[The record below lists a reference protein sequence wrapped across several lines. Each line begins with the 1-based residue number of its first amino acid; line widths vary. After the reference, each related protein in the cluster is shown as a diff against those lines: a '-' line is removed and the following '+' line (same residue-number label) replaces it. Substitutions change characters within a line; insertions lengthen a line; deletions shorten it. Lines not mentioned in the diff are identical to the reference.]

1 MLIQRHQKVYGNI
14 RDEPALDNNS
24 NITDF
29 PANNNNSASFKL
41 KQQIKRQTGNND
53 RKDVEIIVQLK
64 YLSNFCRTLEMPL
77 INCEISLQLKW
88 SKDFILVVGTAAN
101 QEPEFRITDTKLYV
115 PVVTLSTQGNTKVLK
130 RLESGFKRTINW
142 NEYLRNS
149 SNQAGNRY
157 LDFLTDA
164 SFQGVNRLFV

>member
-77 INCEISLQLKW
+77 INCEISLQLK
-88 SKDFILVVGTAAN
+88 
-101 QEPEFRITDTKLYV
+101 
-115 PVVTLSTQGNTKVLK
+115 
-130 RLESGFKRTINW
+130 
-142 NEYLRNS
+142 
-149 SNQAGNRY
+149 
-157 LDFLTDA
+157 
-164 SFQGVNRLFV
+164 